1 MLNRNPPLSDYAA
14 NIKTMLSKSRF
25 VENFSGQ
32 QKETC
37 EPGRCSMEPRLGVLH
52 SGRGFVGFCNKEP
65 NG

>member
-25 VENFSGQ
+25 VENFSSQ
-32 QKETC
+32 EKETG
-37 EPGRCSMEPRLGVLH
+37 EPGRCAMERRLGVLH
-52 SGRGFVGFCNKEP
+52 SGWGFVGFCNKEQ